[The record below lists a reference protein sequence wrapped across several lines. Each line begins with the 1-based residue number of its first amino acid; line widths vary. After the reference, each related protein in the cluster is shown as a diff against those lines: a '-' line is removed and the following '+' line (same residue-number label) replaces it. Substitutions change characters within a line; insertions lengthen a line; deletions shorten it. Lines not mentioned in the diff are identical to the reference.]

1 MRADE
6 RVLPEWRV
14 MLRPPLC
21 EGWHPSPVPALAQR
35 WSELGSAPPDAA
47 QRAWGNARAGP
58 YERKLYSSVYSE
70 PEPEANSLYYH
81 MYYYKYKLFTTKLFE
96 EILFTTMSYIGSI
109 GH

>member
-47 QRAWGNARAGP
+47 QRAWGNSRAGP
-58 YERKLYSSVYSE
+58 YERKLYSSVYTE

-81 MYYYKYKLFTTKLFE
+81 MYYYKYKLFTTKKVLGFFGKKPYAD
-96 EILFTTMSYIGSI
+96 ILPP
-109 GH
+109 